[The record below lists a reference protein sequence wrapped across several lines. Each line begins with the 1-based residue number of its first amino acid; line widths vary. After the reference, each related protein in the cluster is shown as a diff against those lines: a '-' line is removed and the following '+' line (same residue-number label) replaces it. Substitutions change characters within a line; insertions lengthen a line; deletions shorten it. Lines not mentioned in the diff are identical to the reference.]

1 MREHGDDDSS
11 HIFCIKMMIQKAKS
25 LSYVHTVRMTYNI
38 IQLML
43 GKFTTTIKDF
53 LSKENDEIKKLRE
66 REREMSYTIG
76 DTVKIVG
83 GKRKGESGVIVAKG
97 REDGRWKIRLV
108 TGKKVRRLFFFKS
121 DRFLFDDMY

>member
-1 MREHGDDDSS
+1 M
-11 HIFCIKMMIQKAKS
+11 
-25 LSYVHTVRMTYNI
+25 
-38 IQLML
+38 
-43 GKFTTTIKDF
+43 
-53 LSKENDEIKKLRE
+53 RE

-108 TGKKVRRLFFFKS
+108 TGKKVRRRLFFFQE
-121 DRFLFDDMY
+121 